1 MYNIRQREINRPA
14 QYLRSLTK
22 VEENVNKPRSNTR
35 DKQIPALVLTNC
47 RSITLDKLDEL
58 KLFIESK
65 HPQIV
70 MLTESWLNKSKEQTR
85 CIDDFQLL
93 TSIRSSGRVGGGVA
107 MFVHDSLNAKVV
119 HQHTT
124 KKFSTLWVNI
134 TYHHRSVIYGCV
146 YHPKSKKNSDSEEI
160 LKHLSETLVKLSTK
174 YTDQFVIGED
184 FNHLDISDIT
194 NNIRAE

>member
-1 MYNIRQREINRPA
+1 MNLISNCGEEDTARNGGKIQYSRSELLQIWQQNITTLPNKDITVLDNNYLAICSANQYKPTHRGSKGLKRLYNIRQREFNCPV

-65 HPQIV
+65 HSQIV

-85 CIDDFQLL
+85 CIDDFEIADVQ
-93 TSIRSSGRVGGGVA
+93 S
-107 MFVHDSLNAKVV
+107 K
-119 HQHTT
+119 
-124 KKFSTLWVNI
+124 LWQNRRRRGYVC
-134 TYHHRSVIYGCV
+134 S
-146 YHPKSKKNSDSEEI
+146 
-160 LKHLSETLVKLSTK
+160 
-174 YTDQFVIGED
+174 
-184 FNHLDISDIT
+184 
-194 NNIRAE
+194 

>member
-1 MYNIRQREINRPA
+1 MNLISNCGEEDTARNGGKIQYSRSELLQIRQQNITTLPNKDITVLDYNYLAICSANQYKPTHRGSKGLKRLYNIRQREINRPA

-93 TSIRSSGRVGGGVA
+93 TSIEA
-107 MFVHDSLNAKVV
+107 LACLFM
-119 HQHTT
+119 
-124 KKFSTLWVNI
+124 I
-134 TYHHRSVIYGCV
+134 
-146 YHPKSKKNSDSEEI
+146 P
-160 LKHLSETLVKLSTK
+160 
-174 YTDQFVIGED
+174 
-184 FNHLDISDIT
+184 
-194 NNIRAE
+194 